1 MMNINYKL
9 LADWLHQ
16 IDMDKE
22 EDHGPSKSNTTIK
35 RKKRQPTIVYH
46 QTPENLILAL
56 KECCR
61 ELRIENI
68 KLRKENRRLKE
79 ERRK

>member
-1 MMNINYKL
+1 MSMKTDYKL

-22 EDHGPSKSNTTIK
+22 PVRVVRQSKED
-35 RKKRQPTIVYH
+35 
-46 QTPENLILAL
+46 LIRAL

-68 KLRKENRRLKE
+68 KLRKENRRLKNE
-79 ERRK
+79 I

>member
-1 MMNINYKL
+1 M
-9 LADWLHQ
+9 HQ

-22 EDHGPSKSNTTIK
+22 PVRVVRQSKED
-35 RKKRQPTIVYH
+35 
-46 QTPENLILAL
+46 LIRAL

-68 KLRKENRRLKE
+68 KLRKENRRLKNDL
-79 ERRK
+79 

>member
-9 LADWLHQ
+9 LAEWLHQ

-22 EDHGPSKSNTTIK
+22 EDHGPSESDKTIK
-35 RKKRQPTIVYH
+35 RKKRQPAIVY
-46 QTPENLILAL
+46 QTSENLILAL
-56 KECCR
+56 KESCR

-68 KLRKENRRLKE
+68 KLRKENRRLKNDV
-79 ERRK
+79 